1 MAEEEG
7 FELREYKG
15 GTRWYAL
22 VRYTRTLETWDL
34 QISCVK
40 RGLDRCLIRASF
52 VANVARE
59 VYLRDA
65 AK

>member
-40 RGLDRCLIRASF
+40 RALDRCLIRSF
-52 VANVARE
+52 
-59 VYLRDA
+59 L
-65 AK
+65 